1 VSGSSHHPPRLSSAD
16 FQALRQ
22 FVNENSGIMLAD
34 DAVATVE
41 RKLSERVFALG
52 LAGFGEYCEYLRYH
66 PQRVGEL
73 DRAIELVTTNE
84 TYFFRELSQL
94 RAFEREVL
102 TQLRQS
108 ARHRKRITIWSAGCS
123 TGEEVYTLAI
133 VTQRSGLFEGWEV
146 RVLGND
152 ISRRVLQTAR
162 RGVYR
167 EASFRAM
174 PPEYARYF
182 VPTPE
187 GRMVHPSIRAN
198 CHFGHFNLLDE
209 ARVAMIGRVDA
220 IFCRNVLIYF
230 DQTSR
235 RRVIQSFYDRLEP
248 QGYLMLGHSESLLHT
263 STAFELAHLRGD
275 LAYRKPIK
283 PESFG
288 PSNPLNLRKP
298 TP

>member
-1 VSGSSHHPPRLSSAD
+1 M
-16 FQALRQ
+16 RQ
-22 FVNENSGIMLAD
+22 LVNENSGILLAD
-34 DAVATVE
+34 DAAATVE
-41 RKLSERVFALG
+41 RKLTERVVALG
-52 LAGFGEYCEYLRYH
+52 LGNFAEYCDYLRYH
-66 PQRVGEL
+66 PQRRTEL
-73 DRAIELVTTNE
+73 DRAIELITTNE

-102 TQLRQS
+102 PQLRDA
-108 ARHRKRITIWSAGCS
+108 ARQRRRLTIWSAGCS

-133 VTQRSGLFEGWEV
+133 VTQRSGLFDGWEV

-174 PPEYARYF
+174 PTEYERYF
-182 VPTPE
+182 IQTPE
-187 GRMVHPSIRAN
+187 GRMVHASIRAN

-230 DQTSR
+230 DQASR

-248 QGYLMLGHSESLLHT
+248 QGFLMLGHSESLLHT

-283 PESFG
+283 PDSTL
-288 PSNPLNLRKP
+288 PRKP

>member
-1 VSGSSHHPPRLSSAD
+1 MGGNSHAPPRLGATEFSSV
-16 FQALRQ
+16 RQ
-22 FVNENSGIMLAD
+22 LVNEHSGILLAD
-34 DAVATVE
+34 DAAATVE
-41 RKLSERVFALG
+41 RKLSDRVIALG
-52 LAGFGEYCEYLRYH
+52 LAGFVEYCEYLRYH
-66 PQRVGEL
+66 PQRRAEI
-73 DRAIELVTTNE
+73 DRAIELITTNE

-102 TQLRQS
+102 PQLRDTGRS
-108 ARHRKRITIWSAGCS
+108 RRRLTIWSAGCS

-133 VTQRSGLFEGWEV
+133 LVERSALFEGWDV

-174 PPEYARYF
+174 PSEYDRYF
-182 VPTPE
+182 VHTPE
-187 GRMVHPSIRAN
+187 GRMVHASVRAK

-230 DQTSR
+230 DQASR
-235 RRVIQSFYDRLEP
+235 RRVIQAFYDRLEP

-283 PESFG
+283 PDSFG
-288 PSNPLNLRKP
+288 PRRP
-298 TP
+298 T